1 MRNGGRSRQSVARNQ
16 AVEFGFGVPERRLMS
31 KIVANIADRS
41 TGFFP
46 VAIVGM
52 GLVATMLWAGTLV
65 LVAVDGAWSILSAI

>member
-1 MRNGGRSRQSVARNQ
+1 MVVEVANKFLSIEQ
-16 AVEFGFGVPERRLMS
+16 LNLAGVPESRLMS

-65 LVAVDGAWSILSAI
+65 LVALDGAWSILSAI

>member
-1 MRNGGRSRQSVARNQ
+1 
-16 AVEFGFGVPERRLMS
+16 MS

-41 TGFFP
+41 TEFFP

-65 LVAVDGAWSILSAI
+65 LVAIDGAWSILSAI

>member
-1 MRNGGRSRQSVARNQ
+1 
-16 AVEFGFGVPERRLMS
+16 MS

-46 VAIVGM
+46 VALVGM

-65 LVAVDGAWSILSAI
+65 LVALDGAWSILSAI

>member
-1 MRNGGRSRQSVARNQ
+1 M
-16 AVEFGFGVPERRLMS
+16 AVEVANTFLSIEQLNLAGVPESRLMS

-65 LVAVDGAWSILSAI
+65 LVALDGAWSILSAI